1 MKIKILGDKGDSLLL
16 IHGWGVNGEIW
27 NPVLD
32 QLTKFFKIYI
42 IDLPGMGQSSIIS
55 PYTLENLAKEIKVNV
70 PEEKCNILGWSLGGQ
85 VAIHL
90 AIKNPKFVKKLI
102 LMSTTPC
109 FVERYDWPY
118 GVKKLFFNKFEMD
131 AKNKIDD
138 TLMKF
143 FLIQTKDIVNAKDTM
158 RFLKKNFIHSSR
170 HKTHGMQ
177 NALEILKNTDLR
189 KEIKKI
195 NKQSL
200 IIVGDKDRLTY
211 PDASVWLSKNIKAS
225 TLVRIKGANHMPFI
239 SHSKEIID
247 SIKEF
252 TNVN

>member
-16 IHGWGVNGEIW
+16 IHGWGVNSEIW
-27 NPVLD
+27 ASLAD
-32 QLTKFFKIYI
+32 QLKNFFKIYL

-55 PYTLENLAKEIKVNV
+55 PYTLENLAKEIRVNIPV
-70 PEEKCNILGWSLGGQ
+70 DKCNILGWSLGGQ

-90 AIKNPKFVKKLI
+90 AIKNPQFVEKLI

-109 FVERYDWPY
+109 FVERNDWPY
-118 GVKKLFFNKFEMD
+118 GVKKQFFNKFEID

-158 RFLKKNFIHSSR
+158 IFLKRNFIQSSQ
-170 HKTHGMQ
+170 HKTHGMK
-177 NALEILKNTDLR
+177 NAIGVLKNTDLR

-195 NKQSL
+195 NIQSL
-200 IIVGDKDRLTY
+200 IIIGDKDRLTC
-211 PDASVWLSKNIKAS
+211 PDASLWLNKNIRTS
-225 TLVRIKGANHMPFI
+225 TLVKIQGANHMPFI
-239 SHSKEIID
+239 THPKEVID
-247 SIKEF
+247 SIKEHI
-252 TNVN
+252 NVN